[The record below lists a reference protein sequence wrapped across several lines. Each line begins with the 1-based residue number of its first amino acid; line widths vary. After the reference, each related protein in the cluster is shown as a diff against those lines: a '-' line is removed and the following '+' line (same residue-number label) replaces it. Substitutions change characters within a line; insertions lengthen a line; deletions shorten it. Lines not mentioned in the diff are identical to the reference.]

1 MVLVKNEKF
10 DCAPVS
16 WQSNKIKRIV
26 DTSLAAECISLVEGL
41 KEAVHIRELI
51 EEVYSLKEKSVPVEA
66 IIDNKG
72 TVDAIHST
80 TAVSDKRLRR
90 DISSIKQMM
99 NTKEIT
105 RATWCR
111 GKEQIADC
119 LTKSG
124 APAWNLLQVFQSGN
138 RKLVQN

>member
-80 TAVSDKRLRR
+80 TAVSDKRL
-90 DISSIKQMM
+90 SSIKQMM

-119 LTKSG
+119 LTKRG

>member
-26 DTSLAAECISLVEGL
+26 DNTFAAECISLVEGL

-51 EEVYSLKEKSVPVEA
+51 EEVYGLKEKSVPVEA

-80 TAVSDKRLRR
+80 TAVSDKRL
-90 DISSIKQMM
+90 SSIKQMM

-105 RATWCR
+105 RVTWCR

>member
-26 DTSLAAECISLVEGL
+26 DNTFAAECISLVEGL

-51 EEVYSLKEKSVPVEA
+51 EEVYGLKEKSVPVEA

-80 TAVSDKRLRR
+80 TAGSDKRL
-90 DISSIKQMM
+90 SSIKQMM

-105 RATWCR
+105 RVTWCR

-124 APAWNLLQVFQSGN
+124 APAWNLLQVFQSEN